1 MIRSMSNKLI
11 TILLPAFAL
20 VALTLPASADSHMK
34 DEMKD
39 EPSATIK
46 IKNWNVGFI
55 VGYGGGKGKL
65 HHDGN
70 TYPLKIKG
78 LRVGAAVGIAKANL
92 NGDVYNL
99 TKPEDIEG
107 DYSAGAAS
115 AAVIAGGKVWSLE
128 NKKGVII
135 KVKGS
140 EKGLELALDIS
151 GMTITLDE

>member
-1 MIRSMSNKLI
+1 MIRSMSKKLI
-11 TILLPAFAL
+11 TMLVPAFAL
-20 VALTLPASADSHMK
+20 VTLTFPVYADSHMK
-34 DEMKD
+34 DE
-39 EPSATIK
+39 PTATIE

-65 HHDGN
+65 HHDGKS
-70 TYPLKIKG
+70 YPLKIKG

-92 NGDVYNL
+92 SGDVYNL

-128 NKKGVII
+128 NKNGVII
-135 KVKGS
+135 KVKGK

-151 GMTITLDE
+151 GMTIELK

>member
-1 MIRSMSNKLI
+1 MIRRMSKKLI

-20 VALTLPASADSHMK
+20 VTLTIPASADSHMK
-34 DEMKD
+34 DESKD
-39 EPSATIK
+39 EPTATIE

-65 HHDGN
+65 HHDGKS
-70 TYPLKIKG
+70 YPLKISG

-92 NGDVYNL
+92 SGDVYNL

-128 NKKGVII
+128 NDKGVLI
-135 KVKGS
+135 KVKGT

-151 GMTITLDE
+151 GMTIKLDE